1 MGWSLKAGGILII
14 PRERSTA
21 LLTFFHDAC
30 KSYKRPMNYFAH
42 AVRFLDRPYF
52 LIGTALPD
60 MLSVS
65 DRGSRLRSKIV
76 FPFAETATGDTAEL
90 AGGILQH
97 LHDDG
102 WFHNTL
108 AFHSVTGE
116 LTRLFR
122 SALPND
128 DDGHRPAFLGHIV
141 TEMLLD
147 SVLIARDPL
156 ALDRYYAAL
165 AEIDPDFV
173 QATVNQLVRQPA
185 DRLAAL
191 IPLFRQERFL
201 ADYVDSP
208 RLLFRLN
215 QVLRR
220 VKLQPLP
227 GEVVEVLDAARVV
240 VAQNADE
247 LLAGFQFSP
256 SPSSPPP
263 QRSKDTL

>member
-1 MGWSLKAGGILII
+1 
-14 PRERSTA
+14 
-21 LLTFFHDAC
+21 
-30 KSYKRPMNYFAH
+30 MNYFAH
-42 AVRFLDRPYF
+42 AIRFLDRPYF

-65 DRGSRLRSKIV
+65 DRGSRLRSKV
-76 FPFAETATGDTAEL
+76 VSPFAENATGNSAEL
-90 AGGILQH
+90 AWGILQH

-102 WFHNTL
+102 WFHNTV
-108 AFHSVTGE
+108 AFHFVTGE

-122 SALPND
+122 TALPTD

-147 SVLIARDPL
+147 SVLIAREPA
-156 ALDRYYAAL
+156 ALDRYYTAL
-165 AEIDPDFV
+165 ADIDPDFV

-185 DRLAAL
+185 ERLAAL
-191 IPLFRQERFL
+191 IPLFQEERFL

-227 GEVVEVLDAARVV
+227 NEVAEVLDSARSIVE
-240 VAQNADE
+240 QHADE
-247 LLAGFQFSP
+247 LLAGFTFSP
-256 SPSSPPP
+256 SPPLRGRAPE
-263 QRSKDTL
+263 

>member
-1 MGWSLKAGGILII
+1 M
-14 PRERSTA
+14 
-21 LLTFFHDAC
+21 
-30 KSYKRPMNYFAH
+30 
-42 AVRFLDRPYF
+42 
-52 LIGTALPD
+52 
-60 MLSVS
+60 
-65 DRGSRLRSKIV
+65 
-76 FPFAETATGDTAEL
+76 
-90 AGGILQH
+90 
-97 LHDDG
+97 
-102 WFHNTL
+102 
-108 AFHSVTGE
+108 
-116 LTRLFR
+116 TRLFR

-185 DRLAAL
+185 ERLAAL